1 MDKKVII
8 RTARRFDMSKT
19 MKVLL
24 VAVVA
29 GALAFSVAFA
39 QQGKAEGKQEMK
51 GMHKEMKGD
60 TKEVTLKGEVLD
72 LYCFMNH
79 PDDGQGEGHAK
90 CAAACIK
97 KGLPIGFLSGGE
109 VYLITGKDHEPV
121 ASMVADFAGKQSTVK
136 GVVTVHHGI
145 KALELMSIEPSS

>member
-1 MDKKVII
+1 
-8 RTARRFDMSKT
+8 MSKT
-19 MKVLL
+19 MKILL

-29 GALAFSVAFA
+29 GALAFSVSFA
-39 QQGKAEGKQEMK
+39 QQGKAEGKKEM
-51 GMHKEMKGD
+51 KEMKGEMHKD
-60 TKEVTLKGEVLD
+60 MNGATKEVTLKGEVLD

-79 PDDGQGEGHAK
+79 PDDGQGPGHAK

-121 ASMVADFAGKQSTVK
+121 ASLVADYAGKQSTVK
-136 GVVTVHHGI
+136 GVVTMHHGV
-145 KALELMSIEPSS
+145 KALELKSIEPSS